1 VDAAAGYGH
10 DTFQEMINFE
20 FLSPSLIKFG
30 PGVFNHLG
38 ELLNGMG
45 KKTLVVLGSGSLR
58 ASGAVERLLKQLD
71 EIRIDYCFYE
81 GISAEPEIETADKG
95 VLLAREYGCDLVIGL
110 GGGSVIDTA
119 KAIAGL
125 ATHEGSV
132 MDYLEGVGKGLI
144 INRPSLPCVAIPTTA
159 GTGTEVT
166 KNAVISSR
174 NGRFKKSLRSPY
186 LIPKIALIDP
196 ALTLTLPP
204 NWTAWGGMDVL
215 TQLIESYV
223 SKKAQPIPEALALYG
238 IPLVA
243 NNLLPA
249 YKTGTDLGAREKMAL
264 AALLS
269 GLALANSGL
278 GAAHGLAS
286 ALGAYCPLPH
296 GLACAMLLPAV
307 MELNIE
313 SNIEKFARIGEA
325 LTGSRDYKSPS
336 QAAGAGIRFVRELL
350 SSLDISSNL
359 RNYGIEPD
367 MVQLL
372 VTASFGSSMSG
383 NPKDLSTDDLT
394 TLLQKLL

>member
-1 VDAAAGYGH
+1 
-10 DTFQEMINFE
+10 MINFE

-30 PGVFNHLG
+30 SGVFDHLV
-38 ELLNGMG
+38 ELLNGIG
-45 KKTLVVLGSGSLR
+45 KMALVVLGSGSLR
-58 ASGAVERLLKQLD
+58 ASGAIERLLKQL
-71 EIRIDYCFYE
+71 EARRIDYCFYE
-81 GISAEPEIETADKG
+81 GISAEPESESVDKG

-132 MDYLEGVGKGLI
+132 IDYLEGVGKGLI

-159 GTGTEVT
+159 GTGAEVT

-174 NGRFKKSLRSPY
+174 KGQFKKSLRSPY

-243 NNLLPA
+243 NNLLLA
-249 YKTGTDLGAREKMAL
+249 YKTGTDLAAREKISL

-286 ALGAYCPLPH
+286 ALGAYYPLPH
-296 GLACAMLLPAV
+296 GLACAILLPAV
-307 MELNIE
+307 MELNLE
-313 SNIEKFARIGEA
+313 FNIERFACIGRA
-325 LTGSRDYKSPS
+325 LTGISDYKSPS
-336 QAAGAGIRFVRELL
+336 QAAEAGIRFVRELL
-350 SSLDISSNL
+350 SALDIASHL
-359 RNYGIEPD
+359 RNYGIESD
-367 MVQLL
+367 MVQCL
-372 VTASFGSSMSG
+372 AAAAFGSSMSG
-383 NPKDLSTDDLT
+383 NPKDTSINDLT